1 MCIGFYENSI
11 CLQSINGPYIT
22 LVPKVQNPA
31 TVNDFRPISLLNSSI
46 KIITK
51 ILANILQKVIL
62 QLIHQ
67 NQYGFLKSRSIQ
79 DCLAWSF
86 EYLHLC
92 HKSRKQMVPLKL
104 EFEKAFDKVEHKA
117 ILQVMKQKGFPERW
131 MQWIQ
136 GILNSGTSSV
146 LLNGTP
152 GKVFHYRRGVRQG
165 DPLSLLLFILVVDL
179 LQSIL
184 NKAKDNGILRLPLH
198 VGYTTD
204 FSIIQYVDDTL
215 LIMKACPQQ
224 LFVLK
229 AILNTFAAST
239 RLKVNYA
246 KSNMVPIN
254 VPPDRLKHLAATFNC
269 RVGVFPFTYLGL
281 PLSLQKPT
289 VQDCMPMVT
298 RIERRLVNTSNFL
311 TQAGKLQLVNSIL
324 SSMATFYLC
333 SIKVPIEILNQ
344 IDKYIRHCVWN
355 GGDINGRK
363 DSLVARKKVTRP
375 KMKGGL
381 GVIKLRVQN
390 EALLV
395 KKSS

>member
-22 LVPKVQNPA
+22 LVPKVQNPS

-92 HKSRKQMVPLKL
+92 HKSRKQMVSLKL

-204 FSIIQYVDDTL
+204 FPIIQYVDDTL
-215 LIMKACPQQ
+215 LIMKACPQ
-224 LFVLK
+224 
-229 AILNTFAAST
+229 
-239 RLKVNYA
+239 
-246 KSNMVPIN
+246 
-254 VPPDRLKHLAATFNC
+254 
-269 RVGVFPFTYLGL
+269 
-281 PLSLQKPT
+281 
-289 VQDCMPMVT
+289 
-298 RIERRLVNTSNFL
+298 
-311 TQAGKLQLVNSIL
+311 
-324 SSMATFYLC
+324 
-333 SIKVPIEILNQ
+333 
-344 IDKYIRHCVWN
+344 
-355 GGDINGRK
+355 
-363 DSLVARKKVTRP
+363 
-375 KMKGGL
+375 
-381 GVIKLRVQN
+381 
-390 EALLV
+390 
-395 KKSS
+395 